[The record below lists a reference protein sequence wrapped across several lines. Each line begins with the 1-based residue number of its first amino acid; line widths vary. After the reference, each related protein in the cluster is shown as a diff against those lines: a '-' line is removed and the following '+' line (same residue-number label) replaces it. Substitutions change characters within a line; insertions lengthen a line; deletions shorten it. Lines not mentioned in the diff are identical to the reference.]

1 MESLFGTELDWLF
14 SLVGRF
20 HADILAPI
28 GILLAAIV
36 SLHVLLTKRD
46 IGSAIGW
53 AGLAWLSPYVGGFLY
68 FVFGINRVRRR
79 ALKLRDRGSSGSDD
93 DVLNSAE
100 RDDHLAPLEV
110 AARRIT
116 KRPAASGNRFS
127 MYTDGDEA
135 YPQMLAAIERATT
148 SVALSTYIMRDDAAG
163 GRFIDALI
171 AAGRRGVAVRVL
183 LDGIGSGYFRCPAGS
198 RLAAGGVLTRR
209 FMHSPLPWRM
219 PFLNLRTHKKVLV
232 VDGRVGFTGGMNIAF
247 QNMVEQK
254 PKDPVRD
261 THFQVVGPV
270 VGQLMEA
277 FAQDWNFASDE
288 TLDGEVWFPPIGQT
302 QGAEQE
308 PEGATARVVTSGPDA
323 DVEKIEFV
331 VLAALACARRSVL
344 LMTPYFL
351 PDDRLLTS
359 LCLAAMRGVSVDIIV
374 PERSDHRLVDW
385 ATRANVGPLL
395 EQGCRMWRNAP
406 PFDHSKLL
414 VLDGEWCLI
423 GSQNWDMRS
432 FRLNFE
438 LDMEVYHGDLAGKLE
453 AHMHSRR
460 AAEITRAEIEG
471 RSLPMRVRDAAV
483 RLMLPYL

>member
-1 MESLFGTELDWLF
+1 MQSLFGTELDWLT
-14 SLVGRF
+14 SLAGRV
-20 HADILAPI
+20 HTTILAPV
-28 GILLAAIV
+28 GILLAIIV

-53 AGLAWLSPYVGGFLY
+53 AGLTWLSPYLGGFLY

-79 ALKLRDRGSSGSDD
+79 ALKLRNPGGSGSDEAVVD
-93 DVLNSAE
+93 SED
-100 RDDHLAPLEV
+100 RDDHLAPLEL

-116 KRPAASGNRFS
+116 KRPAAAGNRIS
-127 MYTDGDEA
+127 VYRDGDEA
-135 YPQMLAAIERATT
+135 YPQMLTAIEGART

-171 AAGRRGVAVRVL
+171 AAKRRGVEVRVL
-183 LDGIGSGYFRCPAGS
+183 LDGIGSGYFRCPAGN
-198 RLAAGGVLTRR
+198 RLAAGGVAVQR
-209 FMHSPLPWRM
+209 FMPSPLPWRM

-232 VDGRVGFTGGMNIAF
+232 TDGCVGFTGGMNIAF
-247 QNMVEQK
+247 QNMVSRH

-277 FAQDWNFASDE
+277 FAADWNFVCDE
-288 TLDGEVWFPPIGQT
+288 TLDGAAWFPPIDEAP
-302 QGAEQE
+302 GAGHE

-323 DVEKIEFV
+323 DIEKIEFV
-331 VLAALACARRSVL
+331 VLAALACARHSVL

-351 PDDRLLTS
+351 PDDRLITS
-359 LCLAAMRGVSVDIIV
+359 LALAAMRGVSVDIII

-395 EQGCRMWRNAP
+395 EQGCRLWRNAP

-414 VLDGEWCLI
+414 VLDGEWCLV

-453 AHMHSRR
+453 RHMQARR
-460 AAEITRAEIEG
+460 SGQITREEIEA
-471 RSLPMRVRDAAV
+471 RTLPMRLRDAAV
-483 RLMLPYL
+483 RLLLPYL